1 MSSTVDIYFSTFSEI
16 IRLTNCRAPHFA
28 KKLGVQMP
36 WNVDFDRTDAQNA
49 SLNVINQE
57 LYDQYEKYDNKS
69 DAFAACSSNSDCPWV
84 FDENCDGIGP
94 FVIGFRAKKTFEC
107 SKSGNGKEFNHDCN
121 DDCLFEKG
129 CTFSFVDM
137 MQIVYHTINIFS
149 LHAN

>member
-1 MSSTVDIYFSTFSEI
+1 M
-16 IRLTNCRAPHFA
+16 PHFA

-36 WNVDFDRTDAQNA
+36 WNVGLDRTDAQNA

-69 DAFAACSSNSDCPWV
+69 DAFAACSNNNHCPWV

-94 FVIGFRAKKTFEC
+94 FLIGFRAKKTIEC
-107 SKSGNGKEFNHDCN
+107 SKSSSRQGSNHDCN

-129 CTFSFVDM
+129 CTFSFVNM
-137 MQIVYHTINIFS
+137 MQIVSIYM
-149 LHAN
+149 

>member
-1 MSSTVDIYFSTFSEI
+1 MIYFFLNFSEI
-16 IRLTNCRAPHFA
+16 IRLTNWRAPHFA

-84 FDENCDGIGP
+84 FDENCDGVGQ
-94 FVIGFRAKKTFEC
+94 FLIGFRAKKTFEC
-107 SKSGNGKEFNHDCN
+107 SKSSNG
-121 DDCLFEKG
+121 
-129 CTFSFVDM
+129 
-137 MQIVYHTINIFS
+137 
-149 LHAN
+149 